1 MTSLMSLERKQ
12 HSKRSPIFTRI
23 NTFFL
28 DCVLFDEIC
37 TCSSWQIGPFPRG
50 PHSSTCSKWLETN
63 PWVCVTALVL
73 PLVQCLPISVEWNAR
88 QSAGPVVIRL
98 GGSVDQ
104 DLKIVRI
111 WERGDDDRTIS
122 WIWGKALRSL
132 SVRDFHLL
140 LTSLDFYLC
149 EAPFL
154 LRAAT
159 QLGGSIYAHPDEI
172 S

>member
-1 MTSLMSLERKQ
+1 M
-12 HSKRSPIFTRI
+12 
-23 NTFFL
+23 
-28 DCVLFDEIC
+28 
-37 TCSSWQIGPFPRG
+37 
-50 PHSSTCSKWLETN
+50 
-63 PWVCVTALVL
+63 
-73 PLVQCLPISVEWNAR
+73 
-88 QSAGPVVIRL
+88 IRL

-111 WERGDDDRTIS
+111 WERGDDDQTIS

-159 QLGGSIYAHPDEI
+159 QLGDSIYADLKYHKEHFHKKVTQI
-172 S
+172 QERQN

>member
-1 MTSLMSLERKQ
+1 M
-12 HSKRSPIFTRI
+12 
-23 NTFFL
+23 
-28 DCVLFDEIC
+28 
-37 TCSSWQIGPFPRG
+37 
-50 PHSSTCSKWLETN
+50 
-63 PWVCVTALVL
+63 
-73 PLVQCLPISVEWNAR
+73 
-88 QSAGPVVIRL
+88 IRL

-140 LTSLDFYLC
+140 LTSLDFYLR